1 MKWLDKFWKK
11 PQDDFYCQCGGKQ
24 TRQTT
29 LDEWD
34 PHIFRSKT
42 QSKLS
47 DFDPDM
53 FPLNVTERVG
63 MKSDKRRYR
72 GNI

>member
-1 MKWLDKFWKK
+1 MKWFDRFRKK
-11 PQDDFYCQCGGKQ
+11 PEVSERGHYCQCGGRQ

-34 PHIFRSKT
+34 P
-42 QSKLS
+42 
-47 DFDPDM
+47 DM
-53 FPLNVTERVG
+53 FRPETQRRITDYISPDEITERVG

>member
-1 MKWLDKFWKK
+1 MKWLDKFRKK
-11 PQDDFYCQCGGKQ
+11 PEVSKRRYYCQCGGIE

-34 PHIFRSKT
+34 PHMFRPEKQQVIWEYIPSET
-42 QSKLS
+42 
-47 DFDPDM
+47 
-53 FPLNVTERVG
+53 TERVG